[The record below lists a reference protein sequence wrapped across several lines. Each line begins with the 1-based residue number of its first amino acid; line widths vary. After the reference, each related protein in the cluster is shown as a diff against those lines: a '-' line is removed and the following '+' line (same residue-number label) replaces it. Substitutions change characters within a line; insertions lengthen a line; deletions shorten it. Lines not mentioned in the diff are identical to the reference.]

1 MLIYRATNIVNGKSY
16 IGKTEKSLDIRR
28 DQHLLAAKQ
37 KSQFAFHRAI
47 AKYGKDAFEW
57 HICETCKSSEDL
69 NVKEREYIQLY
80 ESFGKNGY
88 NMTAGGEGQT
98 GWVPSKDTRAI
109 WSKQR
114 KGKEPWNKDMKTYQY
129 VPIAPDQKEINQKAA
144 NQKRS
149 ESLKGREPW
158 NKNKEWARTIYRIYF
173 KDGTVKEG
181 TRLDFNLPKS
191 TIDTMFRDKCGSR
204 KYNIEKIERK

>member
-1 MLIYRATNIVNGKSY
+1 MLIYRAINIVNGKSY

-28 DQHLLAAKQ
+28 DQHLLAVKQ
-37 KSQFAFHRAI
+37 KSKFAFHRAI
-47 AKYGKDAFEW
+47 AKYGEDAFEW
-57 HICETCKSSEDL
+57 HVCETCKRSEDL
-69 NVKEREYIQLY
+69 AAKEKEYIQLY

-98 GWVPSKDTRAI
+98 GWVPSDDTRAT

-114 KGKEPWNKDMKTYQY
+114 KGKQPWNKGMKTYQY
-129 VPIAPDQKEINQKAA
+129 APVTLEQKEINQKIA

-158 NKNKEWARTIYRIYF
+158 NKNKKWARTIYRVYF
-173 KDGTVKEG
+173 KDGSVKEG
-181 TRLDFNLPKS
+181 TRLDLGLPKT
-191 TIDTMFRDKCGSR
+191 TIDTMFREKCGSR
-204 KYNIEKIERK
+204 KYNIEKIERI